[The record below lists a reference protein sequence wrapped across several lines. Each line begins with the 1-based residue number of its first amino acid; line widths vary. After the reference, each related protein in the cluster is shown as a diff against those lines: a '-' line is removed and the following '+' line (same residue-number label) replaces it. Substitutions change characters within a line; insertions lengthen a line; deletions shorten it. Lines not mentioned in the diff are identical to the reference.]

1 MDTKK
6 VDYSHQEYLSDD
18 KVGTPPISDHDV
30 PSFVNGRPVGVMTA
44 EEKHAA
50 LEQAQLEDPGVPY
63 SDRRFIFYILTVLC
77 VCLCGGG
84 EPSRGNRGSTDI
96 AGANCTT
103 CALFP
108 HRQRSGCHRHEFSQL
123 DDTVQEGVHQMIQP
137 RRTVHWLIM
146 RSTMTKSTLVSVP
159 TTLRPRGPVSSL
171 VCTPSEESSVS
182 SLPRRCPT

>member
-84 EPSRGNRGSTDI
+84 ESSRAGLTDI

-123 DDTVQEGVHQMIQP
+123 DDTVQEGMQQMALF
-137 RRTVHWLIM
+137 RGTVL
-146 RSTMTKSTLVSVP
+146 SLTMKLT
-159 TTLRPRGPVSSL
+159 
-171 VCTPSEESSVS
+171 
-182 SLPRRCPT
+182 

>member
-84 EPSRGNRGSTDI
+84 ESSRAGSTDI
-96 AGANCTT
+96 AGANCAT
-103 CALFP
+103 CALLP
-108 HRQRSGCHRHEFSQL
+108 HRQRFGCHGDEFSQL
-123 DDTVQEGVHQMIQP
+123 DDTVQEGMQQMALFRGI
-137 RRTVHWLIM
+137 VLWL
-146 RSTMTKSTLVSVP
+146 TMKLT
-159 TTLRPRGPVSSL
+159 
-171 VCTPSEESSVS
+171 
-182 SLPRRCPT
+182 